1 MRDSVRGP
9 HGRSGVRGK
18 FLSRG
23 HCSGH
28 RGAERELSLGGKK
41 GAEEVSTGGLQ
52 GDGGGCFGEVC
63 VCVRAPFQS
72 AGSESNTPRCRFGRV
87 LGELATAEQ
96 KGEGGG

>member
-63 VCVRAPFQS
+63 VCVCARR
-72 AGSESNTPRCRFGRV
+72 SNLLVRKATPPAAASDAFSGN
-87 LGELATAEQ
+87 
-96 KGEGGG
+96 